1 MSLKSNEQT
10 VRNFCTAWDEMN
22 LDRILSL
29 MSEDAVYHNLPVDPL
44 NGQQQIAGFVEGFF
58 QITAT
63 TKFKILTLVADEQRV
78 VTERIDTF
86 GFKDGSIMK
95 ELPVLGIFEFDKE
108 GKISSWREYWDLQD
122 WVKRGGPAL

>member
-1 MSLKSNEQT
+1 MSLKSNEET

-29 MSEDAVYHNLPVDPL
+29 MSEDAVYHNLPLDPL
-44 NGQQQIAGFVEGFF
+44 NGQQQITGFVEGFF

>member
-1 MSLKSNEQT
+1 MSLKRNEKT
-10 VRNFCTAWDEMN
+10 VRDFCTAWDEMD
-22 LDRILSL
+22 LDRVLSL
-29 MSEDAVYHNLPVDPL
+29 MSEDAVYHNLPLDPL
-44 NGQQQIAGFVEGFF
+44 NGQQQITGFIEGFF
-58 QITAT
+58 QLTAT
-63 TKFKILTLVADEQRV
+63 TKFKILTLVADEKRV
-78 VTERIDTF
+78 VTERVDTF